1 MSRLLVTLLLST
13 FTAAPSTPSPALGPP
28 SVERLAQLVA
38 DDVQAQ
44 SPEAPVAIHLSGASP
59 EMRRALGTLLASRL
73 AALELGPFVLEAPTP
88 EAAEELARDKGARAL
103 VRLTLSLQEGALH
116 ARGDVLGTWVN
127 FWSGRTPS
135 RPPGPA
141 AAVTRAVEA
150 DAGALAL
157 ASVSPQGMS
166 SATPMTVTS
175 GPRQVRLMGA
185 VLVQLDQPP
194 AALAAGDLDGDGRDE
209 VAVLTHRAVSVYA
222 GDGRLLARRDIEGI
236 PLSATPP
243 REPFGVVAVLPQ
255 PPRLAA
261 WSAHFAHGEVLLLDR
276 AKGTLRPIGTLD
288 TAPLGTSERASF
300 TPGRTTFAPEVRV
313 DEGQLLS
320 VPAPFVSASLAPPQ
334 LLFVHADGS
343 GSLYP
348 RATTPPIRMQG
359 LGAGSALGDLDGDGK
374 PELLT
379 TSPQLFPSPD
389 TLRVHALV
397 GDDPLAHNPLWQS
410 TLPVGRA
417 LQVVTAD
424 LDLDHRREVLVGLW
438 HLDGTGEVFLMRQ
451 GTP

>member
-13 FTAAPSTPSPALGPP
+13 LTAAPSTPAPPQGPP

-38 DDVQAQ
+38 DAVHAQA
-44 SPEAPVAIHLSGASP
+44 PEAPVAIHLSGSSP

-73 AALELGPFVLEAPTP
+73 ATLELGPVVLESSTP
-88 EAAEELARDKGARAL
+88 EAAEELAREKGARAL
-103 VRLTLSLQEGALH
+103 VRLTLSLEEGALH

-141 AAVTRAVEA
+141 AAVTQAVEA
-150 DAGALAL
+150 DAGALTL
-157 ASVSPQGMS
+157 AAVSPQGMA
-166 SATPMTVTS
+166 SATPMTVLS

-185 VLVQLDQPP
+185 ALVQLDQPP

-222 GDGRLLARRDIEGI
+222 SDGRLLARRDIEGI

-261 WSAHFAHGEVLLLDR
+261 WSAHFAHGEVLLFDR
-276 AKGTLRPIGTLD
+276 AKGTLRPIGALD
-288 TAPLGTSERASF
+288 TAPLGAHERASF
-300 TPGRTTFAPEVRV
+300 TPGRTTFAPEVRL
-313 DEGQLLS
+313 DEGQMLP
-320 VPAPFVSASLAPPQ
+320 VPAPFVSASLASPQ

-359 LGAGSALGDLDGDGK
+359 LGAGSALGDVDGDGR

-379 TSPQLFPSPD
+379 TSPQLFPNPD
-389 TLRVHALV
+389 TLRVHALL
-397 GDDPLAHNPLWQS
+397 GDDPMAHSPLWQS

-438 HLDGTGEVFLMRQ
+438 HPDGTGEVFLMRQ
-451 GTP
+451 GAP